1 MKELKEIVE
10 KNIAELGFPVVQ
22 DEKSNALQW
31 VDLRELRLRYFICIE
46 NIKPFFEGLRGGK
59 LMATKCKECGRL
71 FFPPQKDCPSC
82 MDSEVEWVELRKE
95 GVLETLTVLFVRPP
109 SFSAYDPYTVAIARL
124 DDGVRITG
132 WLKGDPKSVR
142 PGQRIRVEVSRREKE
157 EYLMYEIVP
166 VQG

>member
-1 MKELKEIVE
+1 VKELKEIVE
-10 KNIAELGFPVVQ
+10 KNIAEFGFPVVQ

-46 NIKPFFEGLRGGK
+46 NIKPFFEGLREGR

-82 MDSEVEWVELRKE
+82 MDSEVEWVELKKE

-124 DDGVRITG
+124 DDGVRVTG

-142 PGQRIRVEVSRREKE
+142 PGQRVKVEVSRREKE
-157 EYLMYEIVP
+157 GYLMYEIVP